1 MEKQFVDYLTEYA
14 ENELKIINFNKT
26 NLGPTMIQFL
36 RESAELASNDRD
48 VMKMMAQMLE
58 RLIDME
64 PISMITENDFVEEER
79 PDGKIMAR
87 CTRYPHLYRSPDGKY
102 YNDRAIVFKRKGEP
116 NNNKQYIYQ
125 GQLSSKQEI
134 SLPYYPAEQIIYL
147 DDVE

>member
-26 NLGPTMIQFL
+26 NLGSTMIQFL
-36 RESAELASNDRD
+36 QESAELASNDRD

-87 CTRYPHLYRSPDGKY
+87 CTRYPYVYRSPDGKY

-116 NNNKQYIYQ
+116 SNNKQYIYQ
-125 GQLSSKQEI
+125 GKLSSKQEI

>member
-26 NLGPTMIQFL
+26 NLGSTMIQFL
-36 RESAELASNDRD
+36 QEAAELASNDPN

-64 PISMITENDFVEEER
+64 PISMITENDFVEEKR

-87 CTRYPHLYRSPDGKY
+87 CTRYPHVYRAPDGKY
-102 YNDRAIVFKRKGEP
+102 YDDRAVAFKRKGDPE
-116 NNNKQYIYQ
+116 KTRQYRY
-125 GQLSSKQEI
+125 GKNGSRREI
-134 SLPYYPAEQIIYL
+134 SLPYYPSEQIIYL